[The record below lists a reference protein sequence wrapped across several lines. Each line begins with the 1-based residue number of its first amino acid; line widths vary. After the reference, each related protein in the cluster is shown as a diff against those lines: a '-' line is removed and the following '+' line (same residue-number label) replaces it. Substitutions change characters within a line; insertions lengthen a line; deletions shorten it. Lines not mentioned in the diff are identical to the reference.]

1 MPDRQEQ
8 NQENFMIEKIKQRPI
23 NKGRL
28 IRRTLITASMAVIFG
43 LIACFTF
50 LVLEPVISNWL
61 YPEEKPEAIIFPEE
75 HEEMLPEEML
85 EEYIQP
91 SPSPSPSPAPSPEPE
106 EYIEPERV
114 ELDEE
119 QVKEILDQ
127 VVLDIDDYQRLYKVM
142 WDYVEQLRQCM
153 VVVTGTNSNTD
164 WFANVYESKSESSGT
179 IIGNNGKELLILT
192 DYNSVKKADHLT
204 VTFYNNIRAEAQ
216 MMQYHTE
223 SGLAVLSV
231 NLSVLNPDMVESLHI
246 AELGY
251 STQRNLVGSPIVA
264 MGSPMG
270 SCGTVGYGMI
280 TSSGNTAILTDVNF
294 NTIITDIYG
303 SQNASGVLFNMQGQI
318 IGYITAG
325 KAGSDMRNVISAYGI
340 SDLKLLISRLT
351 EGSKIPYLG
360 ISGVDVPRE
369 ANEQSQVPFGAY
381 VREVDMDSPAMR
393 AGIQSGDVIVGVGLL
408 SVTNMR
414 DYSDC
419 LVRCNPK
426 DTLTLRIMRQ
436 SQGEYKEMTFEV
448 VVGEAD

>member
-28 IRRTLITASMAVIFG
+28 IRRTLVTASMAVIFG

-91 SPSPSPSPAPSPEPE
+91 SPSPSPAPSPEPE

-114 ELDEE
+114 ELDKE

-142 WDYVEQLRQCM
+142 SDYVEQLRQCM

-231 NLSVLNPDMVESLHI
+231 NLSVLNPDIVESLHI

-303 SQNASGVLFNMQGQI
+303 SQNAGGVLFNMQGQI
-318 IGYITAG
+318 VGYITAG

-360 ISGVDVPRE
+360 ISGMDVPRE

-414 DYSDC
+414 DYTDY

>member
-28 IRRTLITASMAVIFG
+28 IRRTLVTASMAVIFG

-91 SPSPSPSPAPSPEPE
+91 SPSPSPAPSPEPE

-142 WDYVEQLRQCM
+142 SDYVEQLRQCM

-231 NLSVLNPDMVESLHI
+231 NLSVLNPDIVESLHI

-318 IGYITAG
+318 VGYITAG

-360 ISGVDVPRE
+360 ISGVNVPRE

-414 DYSDC
+414 DYTDY

>member
-23 NKGRL
+23 NKRRL
-28 IRRTLITASMAVIFG
+28 IRRTLVTASMAVIFG

-142 WDYVEQLRQCM
+142 SDYVEQLRQCM

-231 NLSVLNPDMVESLHI
+231 NLSVLNPDIVESLHI

-303 SQNASGVLFNMQGQI
+303 SQNAGGVLFNMQGQI
-318 IGYITAG
+318 VGYITAG

-414 DYSDC
+414 DYTDY